1 MAAKTF
7 DKCPNLVWSSQ
18 GAWFTSDSFWS
29 GNQTI
34 GIHLIFNKAQRSADH
49 PALIAHSFGVPAM
62 LGADCRTTGQSL
74 GRLRSKAALRW
85 SLSHGQRALVHGP
98 RILDLPLER
107 GTDAARVW
115 LSSGHK
121 IQLM

>member
-18 GAWFTSDSFWS
+18 GAWFASDSFWS

-49 PALIAHSFGVPAM
+49 PALIAHNFRVPAVFR
-62 LGADCRTTGQSL
+62 ADCRTTGQPL
-74 GRLRSKAALRW
+74 ERLRAKAALRW